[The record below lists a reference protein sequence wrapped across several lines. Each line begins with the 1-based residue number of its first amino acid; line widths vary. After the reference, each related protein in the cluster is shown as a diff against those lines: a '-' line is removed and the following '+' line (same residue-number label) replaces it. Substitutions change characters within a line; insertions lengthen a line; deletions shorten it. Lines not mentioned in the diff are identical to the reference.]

1 MKALAYTFNQEK
13 ALEVSMTVKLQILRR
28 IVSSSKPHNHPP
40 LQLLGCDM
48 QQTLEGKYSKLNSDA
63 SMVSREG
70 RVQFMVGGS
79 ISAKA

>member
-1 MKALAYTFNQEK
+1 
-13 ALEVSMTVKLQILRR
+13 MTVKLQILRR

-48 QQTLEGKYSKLNSDA
+48 QQTLEGKYSKLNLDD

-70 RVQFMVGGS
+70 SVQEGQFMVGGS